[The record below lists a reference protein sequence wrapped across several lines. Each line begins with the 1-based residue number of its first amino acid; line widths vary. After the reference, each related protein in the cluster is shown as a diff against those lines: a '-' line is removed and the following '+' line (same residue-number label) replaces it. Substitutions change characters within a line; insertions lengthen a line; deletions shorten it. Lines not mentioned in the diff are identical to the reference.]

1 MADKDQDQVQQP
13 LIKEAEAVVAPKGN
27 AATSQR
33 FKALLLFMMVVQN
46 SSTVLVGRHT
56 RSSVDKADL
65 YSVNH
70 LIMTCELLKVRIE
83 DYCKYCCYYV
93 LLLYAILPGEQG

>member
-1 MADKDQDQVQQP
+1 MAENKEEQMKP
-13 LIKEAEAVVAPKGN
+13 LNVSDSAPESATEKAKSN
-27 AATSQR
+27 ATSSQQ

-56 RSSVDKADL
+56 RASVAKEDL

-70 LIMTCELLKVRIE
+70 LICVCELLKVCHGWFAIE
-83 DYCKYCCYYV
+83 
-93 LLLYAILPGEQG
+93 ER

>member
-1 MADKDQDQVQQP
+1 MTEKDQDQVQP
-13 LIKEAEAVVAPKGN
+13 LMAIKEPEAPAAPKGS
-27 AATSQR
+27 AATSQQ

-56 RSSVDKADL
+56 RASVDKADL

-70 LIMTCELLKVRIE
+70 LICTCELLKVCTI
-83 DYCKYCCYYV
+83 DDIIVYAV
-93 LLLYAILPGEQG
+93 LIM